1 MSPVIMIGNVHTP
14 VVPKLSAPD
23 DEPTTQGVSRERRPA
38 TNAPAHIS
46 EEDRAHARRVLE
58 AWGYSVDEPPRS
70 TSRPTQSLRASP

>member
-1 MSPVIMIGNVHTP
+1 MSPVIMIVDVHTP

-23 DEPTTQGVSRERRPA
+23 DEPTTQGVSEERRP
-38 TNAPAHIS
+38 TTPPPPIS

-70 TSRPTQSLRASP
+70 TSRPAQHGRAST